1 MIDWLPNFNQSNIVI
16 ALRAAL
22 AAAAILYV
30 LEIYDIK
37 NGMGHLGFLAVVLSC
52 FAKPSALR
60 DCSGDCARIRPSGP
74 SAIWYGRHVWPST
87 LRSRA
92 CGLRGRRG
100 SGALTASDFG
110 SELPWR

>member
-1 MIDWLPNFNQSNIVI
+1 MIDWLPNFNQSNIVV

-52 FAKPSALR
+52 FARWMWRYASLKALLALR
-60 DCSGDCARIRPSGP
+60 RRSKDHTSSYKRRPRKAQP
-74 SAIWYGRHVWPST
+74 
-87 LRSRA
+87 
-92 CGLRGRRG
+92 
-100 SGALTASDFG
+100 TAPRDF
-110 SELPWR
+110 

>member
-1 MIDWLPNFNQSNIVI
+1 MDWLPNYNQSNIVI

-52 FAKPSALR
+52 FAKPITS
-60 DCSGDCARIRPSGP
+60 STTRPMHSP
-74 SAIWYGRHVWPST
+74 VWKST
-87 LRSRA
+87 SR
-92 CGLRGRRG
+92 
-100 SGALTASDFG
+100 
-110 SELPWR
+110 